1 MQGLSRFFHFL
12 IIAAT
17 ILGVSLPMTSIS
29 ADSSTLPPS
38 QKASSLLEE
47 LTPRERVGQLFLV
60 TFSGQDTGPNT
71 PIFDLTVNHHIGGVV
86 LKKENNNILNNDNV
100 LEESWTLT
108 NNLQWNEY
116 NTTQDA
122 QPESGSSNANVPA
135 YIPLFIGVSEEGDH
149 SQYSQVVEGLS
160 PIPSQLSVG
169 ATWDPSLAE
178 DLGFQVGRELSI
190 LGFNLLFGPSL
201 DVSSDP
207 KPGQPSDLGVR
218 SFGGDPYW
226 VGQMGQAYIRGVHT
240 GSENKIKV
248 AGKYFPGLGS
258 SDRLPEEE
266 IATVRKSL
274 EQLKQID
281 LAPFFDVTG
290 NAPSAASTADI
301 LLTSHIRYQGLQG
314 NIRSTTRPISLDPQA
329 FNLLMGLDP
338 FQRWRQ
344 SGGVIISDNLGS
356 QALHQLYDP
365 SGETFNIRRVA
376 LDAFIAGNDILYL
389 GDFPQSET
397 DNRVSAI
404 QDTLDFFAKKYQEDQ
419 TFANRVDESVLRI
432 LTLKY
437 SIYPEFNITH
447 VLGAHSLLSEIGGNR
462 ETANTITRQSATL
475 ISPNLS
481 ELNSVLPNPPQNSE
495 NIVIFTDT
503 FPSEKCGNC
512 PREALL
518 KQNAFEN
525 AILRLYGPSSSQQVL
540 PANITSYPY
549 QELISLL
556 ENNPDM
562 EYLTQS
568 ITRADWIIFAALDAS
583 ADRPTSLALHRLL
596 AERQDLIRGKKV
608 VVFAFNAPYYL
619 DATNISKVTAFYG
632 MYSKLDPF
640 IDFAA
645 RLLFKE
651 IPSPNGDLPVSVPGI
666 GYDLISA
673 TSPDP
678 AQTFQVHLG
687 ERPQSAA
694 TTTSDQPEATATV
707 PVFEVG
713 DLLEFHTTII
723 RDYNGNPVPD
733 GTPVQFVITS
743 QGETSYLP
751 EVETRDGMASTTYLI
766 EQASDFSIQAVS
778 SPAQSEQISLNVKG
792 DATQSAGIQPTTTL
806 NGSPE
811 TTPAKPENT
820 QMVAST
826 PQPGSDRP
834 DTIWNLWFLSLLE
847 TLAIA
852 LIAYQTGAVLGF
864 VRWGIR
870 WGFSAFIGGLAVYN
884 YLILDMPGSSWFLS
898 SEQAVMRFGL
908 SVLFGAVVGWLVA
921 FLVQQRASIK
931 LLSK

>member
-1 MQGLSRFFHFL
+1 MKGISRFLHL
-12 IIAAT
+12 MIIACTLVGLGLPAT
-17 ILGVSLPMTSIS
+17 PVS
-29 ADSSTLPPS
+29 ADSSTLPPA
-38 QKASSLLEE
+38 QRAASLLEE
-47 LTPRERVGQLFLV
+47 LSPEERVGQLFLV
-60 TFSGQDTGPNT
+60 TFTGQDTGPNT
-71 PIFDLTVNHHIGGVV
+71 PIFDLTVNHHISGVI
-86 LKKENNNILNNDNV
+86 LKKDNDNIQNNDTV

-116 NTTQDA
+116 SATQDA
-122 QPESGSSNANVPA
+122 QPDSGNSSANVPA
-135 YIPLFIGVSEEGDH
+135 YIPLFIGLSQEGDN
-149 SQYSQVVEGLS
+149 SEYSQLVEGLS

-178 DLGFQVGRELSI
+178 DLGYQVGRELSI
-190 LGFNLLFGPSL
+190 LGINLIFGPSL

-226 VGQMGQAYIRGVHT
+226 VGQMGQAYIRGVHE
-240 GSENKIKV
+240 GSENQIKV

-258 SDRLPEEE
+258 SDRLPEKE

-290 NAPSAASTADI
+290 NAPSAASTTDL

-329 FNLLMGLDP
+329 FQLLMGLDP

-344 SGGVIISDNLGS
+344 NGGVFISDNLGS
-356 QALHQLYDP
+356 QALHQIYDP

-389 GDFPQSET
+389 GDFPESES

-404 QDTLDFFAKKYQEDQ
+404 QDTLDFFAKKYLEDQ
-419 TFANRVDESVLRI
+419 TFADRVDESVLRI

-462 ETANTITRQSATL
+462 EAANAIARQSATL

-481 ELNSVLPNPPQNSE
+481 ELNSVLPNPPQKSE
-495 NIVIFTDT
+495 NILIFTDT
-503 FPSEKCGNC
+503 FPTKKCGGC
-512 PREALL
+512 PEEALL
-518 KQNAFEN
+518 KHNALEK

-540 PANITSYPY
+540 SSNIISYPY

-556 ENNPDM
+556 DNNPDM
-562 EYLTQS
+562 EFLS
-568 ITRADWIIFAALDAS
+568 KSFNRADWIIFAALDTS
-583 ADRPTSLALHRLL
+583 TDRPTSLALHRLL

-608 VVFAFNAPYYL
+608 VVFAYNAPYYL
-619 DATNISKVTAFYG
+619 DATNISKITAFYG

-640 IDFAA
+640 IDFSA

-651 IPSPNGDLPVSVPGI
+651 IPSPNGDLPVSVPGV

-678 AQTFQVHLG
+678 SQTFQIHLG
-687 ERPQSAA
+687 NRPQSAA
-694 TTTSDQPEATATV
+694 TATNDQPEVTPTA
-707 PVFEVG
+707 PVYEMG
-713 DLLEFHTTII
+713 DLLEFHTEII
-723 RDYNGNPVPD
+723 RDHNGNPVPD
-733 GTPVQFVITS
+733 GTPVQFIITS

-751 EVETRDGMASTTYLI
+751 EVETKDGMASTTYLI
-766 EQASDFSIQAVS
+766 EQANDFSIQAVS
-778 SPAQSEQISLNVKG
+778 SPARSEQISLNVKEDPTQNG
-792 DATQSAGIQPTTTL
+792 DAQPTTTL
-806 NGSPE
+806 NVSPE
-811 TTPAKPENT
+811 NSSPTPENT
-820 QMVAST
+820 LAVAST
-826 PQPGSDRP
+826 PDPGNHKP

-852 LIAYQTGAVLGF
+852 LIAYQTGAVLGY

-870 WGFSAFIGGLAVYN
+870 WGFSAFIGGLAIYN
-884 YLILDMPGSSWFLS
+884 YLILDLPGSSWFLS
-898 SEQAVMRFGL
+898 PEQTSMRFGL
-908 SVLFGAVVGWLVA
+908 SILFGAAAGWLVA
-921 FLVQQRASIK
+921 FLIHQRGSIN
-931 LLSK
+931 LSS

>member
-1 MQGLSRFFHFL
+1 MKGFSRFLRVFL
-12 IIAAT
+12 ISST
-17 ILGVSLPMTSIS
+17 LLGLCLPVSPIS
-29 ADSSTLPPS
+29 AAPSSLPPS
-38 QKASSLLEE
+38 QRAASLLEE
-47 LTPRERVGQLFLV
+47 LSPRERVGQLFLV
-60 TFSGQDTGPNT
+60 TFNGQDTGPNT

-86 LKKENNNILNNDNV
+86 LKKENDNILNNENV
-100 LEESWTLT
+100 VEESWTLT

-116 NTTQDA
+116 NATQDA
-122 QPESGSSNANVPA
+122 QPDSGNSSVNVPA
-135 YIPLFIGVSEEGDH
+135 YVPLFIGLSEEGDD
-149 SQYSQVVEGLS
+149 SQYTQIVEGLS
-160 PIPSQLSVG
+160 PIPSQLSIG
-169 ATWDPSLAE
+169 ATWDSSLAE
-178 DLGFQVGRELSI
+178 DLGYQVGRELSI
-190 LGFNLLFGPSL
+190 LGVNLLFGPSL

-226 VGQMGQAYIRGVHT
+226 VGQMGQAYIRGVHA
-240 GSENKIKV
+240 GSDNKIKV

-290 NAPSAASTADI
+290 NAPSAASTTDL

-329 FNLLMGLDP
+329 FKLLMGLDP
-338 FQRWRQ
+338 FQRWREN
-344 SGGVIISDNLGS
+344 GGVIISDNLGS

-365 SGETFNIRRVA
+365 TGETFNIRRVA
-376 LDAFIAGNDILYL
+376 LDAFIAGNDLLYL
-389 GDFPQSET
+389 GDFPQSER
-397 DNRVSAI
+397 DNRISSI

-447 VLGAHSLLSEIGGNR
+447 VLGAHSLLSEIGGNL
-462 ETANTITRQSATL
+462 ETTNTIARQSATL

-481 ELNSVLPNPPQNSE
+481 ELNSVLPNPPQKNE
-495 NIVIFTDT
+495 HILIFTDT
-503 FPSEKCGNC
+503 FPSKKCGSC
-512 PREALL
+512 PEEALL
-518 KQNAFEN
+518 KQDALEK

-540 PANITSYPY
+540 PANIVSYPY
-549 QELISLL
+549 RELVSLIN
-556 ENNPDM
+556 NNPDM
-562 EYLTQS
+562 EYLTKS
-568 ITRADWIIFAALDAS
+568 INRADWIIFAALDTS
-583 ADRPTSLALHRLL
+583 TDRPTSLALHRLL

-619 DATNISKVTAFYG
+619 DATNISKITAFYG

-678 AQTFQVHLG
+678 SQTFRIHLG
-687 ERPQSAA
+687 NPPQTAA
-694 TTTSDQPEATATV
+694 TETSDQPEATPTV

-713 DLLEFHTTII
+713 DLLEFHTDII
-723 RDYNGNPVPD
+723 RDHNGNPVPD

-751 EVETRDGMASTTYLI
+751 EVETEEGMASTTYLI
-766 EQASDFSIQAVS
+766 EQGNDFSIQAVS
-778 SPAQSEQISLNVKG
+778 SPARSEQISINVKG
-792 DATQSAGIQPTTTL
+792 DPTQSAGVQPTTTI
-806 NGSPE
+806 NASPE
-811 TTPAKPENT
+811 SASPTPENT
-820 QMVAST
+820 QSLATTPEPGGAS
-826 PQPGSDRP
+826 P

-847 TLAIA
+847 TLAVA
-852 LIAYQTGAVLGF
+852 LIAYQTGAVLGY

-884 YLILDMPGSSWFLS
+884 YLILDLPGSAWILV
-898 SEQAVMRFGL
+898 SEQAAMRFGFSIL
-908 SVLFGAVVGWLVA
+908 LGAVAGWLVA
-921 FLVQQRASIK
+921 FLIHQRGSIN